1 MYPES
6 CDNVKLV
13 VFFQKT
19 FCQLSASYFVLMD
32 LLKSFF
38 FLLIMCN
45 ICMTSYQQQLFIQ
58 FRQNMHIFVYIIF
71 IPVDYLLIREK
82 SCKIFQRHY
91 LRYLCSPVQSCV
103 LLFKWLSTCTQET
116 NQSLLVS
123 QFMQKIKHLHSE
135 FLIFFHIL
143 LHDIQVI
150 LLSCL

>member
-6 CDNVKLV
+6 CHNVT
-13 VFFQKT
+13 FFFYFKKT
-19 FCQLSASYFVLMD
+19 FCQSSTSYFVLMD
-32 LLKSFF
+32 LLNFF

-58 FRQNMHIFVYIIF
+58 FRQNVHILVYIIF

-91 LRYLCSPVQSCV
+91 LRYLCSPVQSCD
-103 LLFKWLSTCTQET
+103 LLFQWLSTCTQET

-123 QFMQKIKHLHSE
+123 QFMQKIKHLQSE
-135 FLIFFHIL
+135 LLNFFFTYI
-143 LHDIQVI
+143 IA
-150 LLSCL
+150 